1 MKRNIY
7 LTLVLLT
14 LAGFSMNLA
23 EAKQEEPVSLKEKVF
38 TAEEMQEIADYAD
51 PQILSAVSHKLGS
64 ATSYEYVSAYLES
77 DPDFANILMEKFNVK
92 VN

>member
-1 MKRNIY
+1 MRRNII
-7 LTLVLLT
+7 LTITLLVLAWL
-14 LAGFSMNLA
+14 SINLA
-23 EAKQEEPVSLKEKVF
+23 NAKQEEPISLQEKVF

-77 DPDFANILMEKFNVK
+77 DPDFANVLLTKFNVK